1 MKKVTILA
9 LNVIFLLF
17 STRFTLADSSWE
29 VSIQKWDQAGSFDYT
44 LYYPYSSQVI
54 SEVKLAQNQLMTI
67 LKAKYITANEKSFFM
82 LKYGGTDTEVKGRGS
97 DSDWMIEGS
106 DLLTDYGE
114 LDIYGGQKLI
124 EVNLGSV
131 ILKNEVHETNLL
143 LGWLKQETTNEL
155 KNIVYHLSEGNDIGD
170 QPQPDNGSYLDGEFS
185 GLLFGIK
192 ETFKVRPN
200 LSFTAEFDMV
210 FLKAKAY
217 GHWGNHNP
225 AWNWEN
231 SGRTMGYGA
240 DLGLRYALSGN
251 IQTELGYYYNY
262 AKSTDCTET
271 LNEELIPQLVD
282 LEYQQQGLYLGL
294 VLLF

>member
-1 MKKVTILA
+1 M
-9 LNVIFLLF
+9 IFLLSLAT
-17 STRFTLADSSWE
+17 STYAYSSWE
-29 VSIQKWDQAGSFDYT
+29 ISIQEWDQAGSFDYT

-54 SEVKLAQNQLMTI
+54 SEVKLPQNQLVTI
-67 LKAKYITANEKSFFM
+67 LKAKYITANEKSFFT
-82 LKYGGTDTEVKGRGS
+82 LKYGGTDNEVKGRGS

-106 DLLTDYGE
+106 DLLTDYGK
-114 LDIYGGQKLI
+114 LDAYGRQKI
-124 EVNLGSV
+124 AEIDLGRV

-155 KNIVYHLSEGNDIGD
+155 KNIVYHLSGGDDLGD

-200 LSFTAEFDMV
+200 LSFTAEFDML

-217 GHWGNHNP
+217 GHWANHDP

-231 SGRTMGYGA
+231 SGRARGYGA
-240 DLGLRYALSGN
+240 NLGLRYVLSGN
-251 IQTELGYYYNY
+251 IQTELGYYYNNV
-262 AKSTDCTET
+262 KSTDCTET
-271 LNEELIPQLVD
+271 LNGELLTQLVD
-282 LEYQQQGLYLGL
+282 LEYEQQGLYLGL
-294 VLLF
+294 VLLL